1 MDLPILPPD
10 YRPSD
15 KEPYMS
21 PLQLAYFR
29 QKLVQWE
36 ADLLNESE
44 DTLAALQ
51 EQSLSTP
58 EAVERASMETD
69 HAFELRARDRARKL
83 INKIDQAIAR
93 VGGARAEIGAMW
105 WRHETR
111 RRVHGRGVGVLSQRL
126 AALSAA
132 DIAAEVSQLKQAQGG
147 LESVAKVRAAQ
158 QSLYGETLLAL
169 LG

>member
-21 PLQLAYFR
+21 ALQLAYFR
-29 QKLVQWE
+29 QKLVQWK

-51 EQSLSTP
+51 EQSRSTP

-83 INKIDQAIAR
+83 ISKIDQAIAR
-93 VGGARAEIGAMW
+93 IEADEYGYCEETGEPIGLRRLEARPIATMTIDAQERHERAEKLH
-105 WRHETR
+105 RDER
-111 RRVHGRGVGVLSQRL
+111 RM
-126 AALSAA
+126 
-132 DIAAEVSQLKQAQGG
+132 
-147 LESVAKVRAAQ
+147 
-158 QSLYGETLLAL
+158 T
-169 LG
+169 

>member
-10 YRPSD
+10 YRPTE

-29 QKLVQWE
+29 NKL
-36 ADLLNESE
+36 DLWKAELLTESE

-69 HAFELRARDRARKL
+69 HALELRARDRARKL
-83 INKIDQAIAR
+83 INKIDKAITRIEADEYGYCEETGEPIGLRRLEAR
-93 VGGARAEIGAMW
+93 PIATMSLEAQE
-105 WRHETR
+105 RHEKAEKLHRDER
-111 RRVHGRGVGVLSQRL
+111 RMS
-126 AALSAA
+126 
-132 DIAAEVSQLKQAQGG
+132 
-147 LESVAKVRAAQ
+147 
-158 QSLYGETLLAL
+158 
-169 LG
+169 

>member
-10 YRPSD
+10 YRPTE

-29 QKLVQWE
+29 SKL
-36 ADLLNESE
+36 DLWKAELLTESE

-69 HAFELRARDRARKL
+69 HALELRARDRARQL
-83 INKIDQAIAR
+83 INKIDKAIAR
-93 VGGARAEIGAMW
+93 IEADEYGYCEETGEPIGLRRLEARPIATMTLEAQE
-105 WRHETR
+105 RHEKAEKLHRDER
-111 RRVHGRGVGVLSQRL
+111 RMS
-126 AALSAA
+126 
-132 DIAAEVSQLKQAQGG
+132 
-147 LESVAKVRAAQ
+147 
-158 QSLYGETLLAL
+158 
-169 LG
+169 

>member
-29 QKLVQWE
+29 QKLVQWK

-83 INKIDQAIAR
+83 INKIDQAILRIEADEYGYCEETGDPIGLRRLEAR
-93 VGGARAEIGAMW
+93 PIATMTIDAQERHERAEKLH
-105 WRHETR
+105 RDER
-111 RRVHGRGVGVLSQRL
+111 RM
-126 AALSAA
+126 
-132 DIAAEVSQLKQAQGG
+132 
-147 LESVAKVRAAQ
+147 
-158 QSLYGETLLAL
+158 T
-169 LG
+169 

>member
-10 YRPSD
+10 YRPTE

-29 QKLVQWE
+29 NKLEVWKAE
-36 ADLLNESE
+36 LLTESE

-69 HAFELRARDRARKL
+69 HALELRARDRARKL
-83 INKIDQAIAR
+83 INKIDKAIAR
-93 VGGARAEIGAMW
+93 IDVDEYGYCEQTGDPIGLRRLEARPIATMTLEAQEQHEKAEKLH
-105 WRHETR
+105 RDDR
-111 RRVHGRGVGVLSQRL
+111 RMS
-126 AALSAA
+126 
-132 DIAAEVSQLKQAQGG
+132 
-147 LESVAKVRAAQ
+147 
-158 QSLYGETLLAL
+158 
-169 LG
+169 

>member
-10 YRPSD
+10 YRPTE

-29 QKLVQWE
+29 SKL
-36 ADLLNESE
+36 DLWKAELLTESE

-69 HAFELRARDRARKL
+69 HALELRARDRARKL
-83 INKIDQAIAR
+83 INKIDRAIAR
-93 VGGARAEIGAMW
+93 IE
-105 WRHETR
+105 
-111 RRVHGRGVGVLSQRL
+111 
-126 AALSAA
+126 A
-132 DIAAEVSQLKQAQGG
+132 DK
-147 LESVAKVRAAQ
+147 
-158 QSLYGETLLAL
+158 YGHCKEP
-169 LG
+169 G

>member
-10 YRPSD
+10 YRPTE

-29 QKLVQWE
+29 NKL
-36 ADLLNESE
+36 DLWKAELLTESE

-69 HAFELRARDRARKL
+69 HALELRARDRARKL
-83 INKIDQAIAR
+83 INKIDKAITRIEADEYGYCEETGEPIGLRRLEAR
-93 VGGARAEIGAMW
+93 PIATMTLEAQE
-105 WRHETR
+105 RHEKAEKLHRDER
-111 RRVHGRGVGVLSQRL
+111 RMS
-126 AALSAA
+126 
-132 DIAAEVSQLKQAQGG
+132 
-147 LESVAKVRAAQ
+147 
-158 QSLYGETLLAL
+158 
-169 LG
+169 

>member
-10 YRPSD
+10 YRPTE

-29 QKLVQWE
+29 NKL
-36 ADLLNESE
+36 DLWKAELLTESE

-69 HAFELRARDRARKL
+69 HALELRARDRARKL
-83 INKIDQAIAR
+83 TNKIDKAIAR
-93 VGGARAEIGAMW
+93 IEADEYGYCEKTGEPIGLRRLEARPIATMTLEAQE
-105 WRHETR
+105 RHEKAEKLHRDER
-111 RRVHGRGVGVLSQRL
+111 RM
-126 AALSAA
+126 
-132 DIAAEVSQLKQAQGG
+132 
-147 LESVAKVRAAQ
+147 
-158 QSLYGETLLAL
+158 T
-169 LG
+169 

>member
-10 YRPSD
+10 YRPTN

-21 PLQLAYFR
+21 SLQLAYFR
-29 QKLVQWE
+29 QKLVQWK

-93 VGGARAEIGAMW
+93 IDADEYGYCEDTGEPIGLGRLEARPIATMSIDAQERHERAEKLH
-105 WRHETR
+105 RDER
-111 RRVHGRGVGVLSQRL
+111 RM
-126 AALSAA
+126 
-132 DIAAEVSQLKQAQGG
+132 
-147 LESVAKVRAAQ
+147 
-158 QSLYGETLLAL
+158 T
-169 LG
+169 

>member
-10 YRPSD
+10 YRPTE

-29 QKLVQWE
+29 SKL
-36 ADLLNESE
+36 DLWKAELLTDSE

-69 HAFELRARDRARKL
+69 HALELRARDRARKL
-83 INKIDQAIAR
+83 INKIDKAIAR
-93 VGGARAEIGAMW
+93 IEADEYGYCEETGEPIGLRRLEARPIATMTLEAQE
-105 WRHETR
+105 RHEKAEKLHRDER
-111 RRVHGRGVGVLSQRL
+111 RMS
-126 AALSAA
+126 
-132 DIAAEVSQLKQAQGG
+132 
-147 LESVAKVRAAQ
+147 
-158 QSLYGETLLAL
+158 
-169 LG
+169 

>member
-10 YRPSD
+10 YRPST

-29 QKLVQWE
+29 QKLVQWK

-93 VGGARAEIGAMW
+93 IDADEYGYCEDTGEPIGLGRLEARPIATMSIDAQERHERAEKLH
-105 WRHETR
+105 RDER
-111 RRVHGRGVGVLSQRL
+111 RM
-126 AALSAA
+126 
-132 DIAAEVSQLKQAQGG
+132 
-147 LESVAKVRAAQ
+147 
-158 QSLYGETLLAL
+158 T
-169 LG
+169 

>member
-10 YRPSD
+10 YRPTE

-29 QKLVQWE
+29 NKL
-36 ADLLNESE
+36 DLWKAELLTESE

-69 HAFELRARDRARKL
+69 HALELRARDRARKL
-83 INKIDQAIAR
+83 INKIDKAITRIEADEYGYCEETGEPIGLRRLEAR
-93 VGGARAEIGAMW
+93 PIATMTLEAQE
-105 WRHETR
+105 RHEKAEKLHRDER
-111 RRVHGRGVGVLSQRL
+111 RM
-126 AALSAA
+126 
-132 DIAAEVSQLKQAQGG
+132 
-147 LESVAKVRAAQ
+147 
-158 QSLYGETLLAL
+158 T
-169 LG
+169 

>member
-10 YRPSD
+10 YRPTE

-29 QKLVQWE
+29 NKL
-36 ADLLNESE
+36 DLWKAELLTESE

-69 HAFELRARDRARKL
+69 HALELRARDRARKL
-83 INKIDQAIAR
+83 INKIDKAIAR
-93 VGGARAEIGAMW
+93 IEADEYGYCEETGEPIGLRRLEARPIATITLEAQE
-105 WRHETR
+105 RHEKAEKLHRDER
-111 RRVHGRGVGVLSQRL
+111 RM
-126 AALSAA
+126 
-132 DIAAEVSQLKQAQGG
+132 
-147 LESVAKVRAAQ
+147 
-158 QSLYGETLLAL
+158 T
-169 LG
+169 

>member
-10 YRPSD
+10 YRPTE

-29 QKLVQWE
+29 NKL
-36 ADLLNESE
+36 DLWKAELLTESE

-69 HAFELRARDRARKL
+69 HALELRARDRARKL
-83 INKIDQAIAR
+83 INKIDKAITRIEADEYGYCEVTGEPIGLRRLEAR
-93 VGGARAEIGAMW
+93 PIATMTLEAQE
-105 WRHETR
+105 RHEKAEKLHRDER
-111 RRVHGRGVGVLSQRL
+111 RMS
-126 AALSAA
+126 
-132 DIAAEVSQLKQAQGG
+132 
-147 LESVAKVRAAQ
+147 
-158 QSLYGETLLAL
+158 
-169 LG
+169 

>member
-10 YRPSD
+10 YRPTE

-29 QKLVQWE
+29 SKL
-36 ADLLNESE
+36 DLWKAELLTESE

-69 HAFELRARDRARKL
+69 HALELRARDRARKL
-83 INKIDQAIAR
+83 INKIDKAIAR
-93 VGGARAEIGAMW
+93 IEADEYGYCEETGEPIGLRRLEARPIATMTLEAQE
-105 WRHETR
+105 RHEKAEKLHRDER
-111 RRVHGRGVGVLSQRL
+111 RMS
-126 AALSAA
+126 
-132 DIAAEVSQLKQAQGG
+132 
-147 LESVAKVRAAQ
+147 
-158 QSLYGETLLAL
+158 
-169 LG
+169 

>member
-10 YRPSD
+10 YRPTN

-29 QKLVQWE
+29 QKLVQWK

-93 VGGARAEIGAMW
+93 IDADEYGYCEDTGEPIGLGRLEARPIATMSIDAQERHERAEKLH
-105 WRHETR
+105 RDER
-111 RRVHGRGVGVLSQRL
+111 RM
-126 AALSAA
+126 
-132 DIAAEVSQLKQAQGG
+132 
-147 LESVAKVRAAQ
+147 
-158 QSLYGETLLAL
+158 T
-169 LG
+169 

>member
-10 YRPSD
+10 YRPSN

-29 QKLVQWE
+29 QKLVQWK

-93 VGGARAEIGAMW
+93 IDADEYGYCEDTGEPIGLGRLEARPIATMSIDAQERHERAEKLH
-105 WRHETR
+105 RDER
-111 RRVHGRGVGVLSQRL
+111 RM
-126 AALSAA
+126 
-132 DIAAEVSQLKQAQGG
+132 
-147 LESVAKVRAAQ
+147 
-158 QSLYGETLLAL
+158 T
-169 LG
+169 

>member
-10 YRPSD
+10 YRPTE

-29 QKLVQWE
+29 NKL
-36 ADLLNESE
+36 DLWKAELLTESE

-69 HAFELRARDRARKL
+69 HALELRARDRARKL
-83 INKIDQAIAR
+83 INKIDKAINRIEADEYGYCEETGEPIGLRRLEAR
-93 VGGARAEIGAMW
+93 PIATMTLEAQE
-105 WRHETR
+105 RHEKAEKLHRDER
-111 RRVHGRGVGVLSQRL
+111 RMS
-126 AALSAA
+126 
-132 DIAAEVSQLKQAQGG
+132 
-147 LESVAKVRAAQ
+147 
-158 QSLYGETLLAL
+158 
-169 LG
+169 

>member
-10 YRPSD
+10 YRPTE

-29 QKLVQWE
+29 NKL
-36 ADLLNESE
+36 DLWKAELLTESE

-69 HAFELRARDRARKL
+69 HALELRARDRARKL
-83 INKIDQAIAR
+83 INKIDKAITRIEAYEYGYCEETGEPIGLRRLEAR
-93 VGGARAEIGAMW
+93 PIATMTLEAQE
-105 WRHETR
+105 RHEKAEKLHRDER
-111 RRVHGRGVGVLSQRL
+111 RMS
-126 AALSAA
+126 
-132 DIAAEVSQLKQAQGG
+132 
-147 LESVAKVRAAQ
+147 
-158 QSLYGETLLAL
+158 
-169 LG
+169 

>member
-10 YRPSD
+10 YRPTE

-29 QKLVQWE
+29 NKL
-36 ADLLNESE
+36 DLWKAELLTESE

-69 HAFELRARDRARKL
+69 HALELRARDRARKL
-83 INKIDQAIAR
+83 INKIDKAIGRIEADEYGYCEQTGEPIGLRRLEAR
-93 VGGARAEIGAMW
+93 PIATMTLEAQE
-105 WRHETR
+105 RHEKAEKLHRDER
-111 RRVHGRGVGVLSQRL
+111 RMS
-126 AALSAA
+126 
-132 DIAAEVSQLKQAQGG
+132 
-147 LESVAKVRAAQ
+147 
-158 QSLYGETLLAL
+158 
-169 LG
+169 

>member
-10 YRPSD
+10 YRPTE

-29 QKLVQWE
+29 NKL
-36 ADLLNESE
+36 DLWKAELLTESE

-69 HAFELRARDRARKL
+69 HALALRARDRARKL
-83 INKIDQAIAR
+83 INKIDKAIAR
-93 VGGARAEIGAMW
+93 IEADEYGYCEETGEPIGLRRLEARPIATMTLEAQE
-105 WRHETR
+105 RHEKAEKLHRDER
-111 RRVHGRGVGVLSQRL
+111 RM
-126 AALSAA
+126 
-132 DIAAEVSQLKQAQGG
+132 
-147 LESVAKVRAAQ
+147 
-158 QSLYGETLLAL
+158 T
-169 LG
+169 

>member
-10 YRPSD
+10 YRPTE

-29 QKLVQWE
+29 NKL
-36 ADLLNESE
+36 DLWKAELLTESE

-69 HAFELRARDRARKL
+69 HALELRARDRARKL
-83 INKIDQAIAR
+83 INKIDKAITRIEADEYGYCEETGEPIGLRRLEAR
-93 VGGARAEIGAMW
+93 PISTMTLEAQE
-105 WRHETR
+105 RHEKAEKLHRDER
-111 RRVHGRGVGVLSQRL
+111 RMS
-126 AALSAA
+126 
-132 DIAAEVSQLKQAQGG
+132 
-147 LESVAKVRAAQ
+147 
-158 QSLYGETLLAL
+158 
-169 LG
+169 

>member
-10 YRPSD
+10 YRPTE

-29 QKLVQWE
+29 NKL
-36 ADLLNESE
+36 DLWKAELLTESE

-69 HAFELRARDRARKL
+69 HALELRARDRARKL
-83 INKIDQAIAR
+83 INKIDKAIAR
-93 VGGARAEIGAMW
+93 IEADEYGYCEETGEPIGLRRLEARPIATMTLEAQE
-105 WRHETR
+105 RHEKAEKLHRDER
-111 RRVHGRGVGVLSQRL
+111 RM
-126 AALSAA
+126 
-132 DIAAEVSQLKQAQGG
+132 
-147 LESVAKVRAAQ
+147 
-158 QSLYGETLLAL
+158 T
-169 LG
+169 

>member
-29 QKLVQWE
+29 QKLVQWK

-83 INKIDQAIAR
+83 INKIDQAIVRIEADEYGYCEETGEPIGLRRLEAR
-93 VGGARAEIGAMW
+93 PIATMTIDAQERHERAEKLH
-105 WRHETR
+105 RDER
-111 RRVHGRGVGVLSQRL
+111 RM
-126 AALSAA
+126 
-132 DIAAEVSQLKQAQGG
+132 
-147 LESVAKVRAAQ
+147 
-158 QSLYGETLLAL
+158 T
-169 LG
+169 